1 MSDSETEKAY
11 GPVRPHR
18 AARAHRFAHHAMA
31 CTWEGYFINDDPAYV
46 QQAMQAVFDEIDRL
60 EQELSRFIPHSDV
73 ARINALAPG
82 QSVRVGIETMECLIL
97 AERIRL
103 QTGGAFDVA
112 FRGTPPDASEV
123 VPDSQASETADT
135 RGDAVSGLRGVIELD
150 HAERLVTVQ
159 QGAVNVDLGALGK
172 GYAID
177 QAIKT
182 LEDWGFEEFLLHAG
196 QSTVY
201 ARGTPPGESA
211 WEVSLRHP
219 EDPKKVLGQVR
230 LRDQALSGTGR
241 ILHGPHIIDPRTGKP
256 AHRVPGSWASAASAA
271 ESDALSTAF
280 LVLSSHQVSEYCAR
294 HPGVAAIVCVGLE
307 PGPEMLQYG
316 STLHL
321 EQSAFGSETP

>member
-11 GPVRPHR
+11 GPARPR
-18 AARAHRFAHHAMA
+18 RVARAHRFAHHAMA
-31 CTWEGYFINDDPAYV
+31 CAWEAYFINDDPAYA
-46 QQAMQAVFDEIDRL
+46 QQAMQAVFDEIDHL
-60 EQELSRFIPHSDV
+60 EQEFSRFIPHSDV
-73 ARINALAPG
+73 ARINALQAG
-82 QSVRVGIETMECLIL
+82 QSVRVGIETMECLVL

-112 FRGTPPDASEV
+112 FRSTPPDASQIT
-123 VPDSQASETADT
+123 PDSQTRDTTDT
-135 RGDAVSGLRGVIELD
+135 REDAVSRLRGVIELD
-150 HAERLVTVQ
+150 HAERLVTVR

-201 ARGTPPGESA
+201 ARGAPPGESA

-219 EDPKKVLGQVR
+219 QDPEKTLGRVK

-241 ILHGPHIIDPRTGKP
+241 ILHGPHIIDPRTGEP
-256 AHRVPGSWASAASAA
+256 AHGAPGSWVSAASAA

-280 LVLSSHQVSEYCAR
+280 LVLSPHQVSEYCAR
-294 HPGVAAIVCVGLE
+294 HPDVAAIVCVGLE
-307 PGPEMLQYG
+307 PELEMLQFG

>member
-1 MSDSETEKAY
+1 MSDSETENAY
-11 GPVRPHR
+11 GPARPHR
-18 AARAHRFAHHAMA
+18 VARAHRFAHHAMA
-31 CTWEGYFINDDPAYV
+31 CTWEGYFINDDPDYA

-60 EQELSRFIPHSDV
+60 EQEFSRFIPHSDV

-112 FRGTPPDASEV
+112 FRSTPRDASEAA
-123 VPDSQASETADT
+123 PDSQARDT
-135 RGDAVSGLRGVIELD
+135 TGTRRDAVSRSRGVIELD
-150 HAERLVTVQ
+150 HAERLVTVR

-177 QAIKT
+177 QAIKM
-182 LEDWGFEEFLLHAG
+182 LEDWGFEQYLLHAG

-201 ARGTPPGESA
+201 SRGTPPGESA
-211 WEVSLRHP
+211 WQVSLRHP
-219 EDPKKVLGQVR
+219 QDPKKVLGQVG

-241 ILHGPHIIDPRTGKP
+241 ILHGPHIIDPRTGEP
-256 AHRVPGSWASAASAA
+256 AHGAAGSWASAASAA
-271 ESDALSTAF
+271 ESDAMSTAF
-280 LVLSSHQVSEYCAR
+280 LVLAPHQVGEYCAR
-294 HPGVAAIVCVGLE
+294 HSGVAAIVCVGLE
-307 PGPEMLQYG
+307 PEPEMLQFG

-321 EQSAFGSETP
+321 EQSAFGNGIP